1 VLKSDTGGDKVTK
14 HYQQRKESN
23 KRYLAKFDEVR
34 IRLPK
39 GQKSVIEAAANE
51 AGESVNQYTQ
61 KALLAR
67 IGLESWPE
75 KKED

>member
-1 VLKSDTGGDKVTK
+1 MSK
-14 HYQQRKESN
+14 HYEQRKESN

-39 GQKSVIEAAANE
+39 GQKAAIEAAAKE

-67 IGLESWPE
+67 MGLESWPKIYDE
-75 KKED
+75 QA